1 MNKLT
6 KQLLTICL
14 SSTLLLGVHAKADE
28 SKYNIEKLP
37 STSHEIVE
45 KTNDGKI
52 LYVAD
57 KNELADALTG
67 GVLSITNGGSLLTL
81 DSNNIQEAES
91 NLLNKAEKVIVLGG
105 EERVGKSIEER
116 SNFSARI
123 SGTDR
128 FETATKVAEELGTD
142 RNIIIVNGLNYVDA
156 ITSTPLSIL
165 EGRNILL
172 VTKDGIPEATKQYL
186 EKYGKD
192 KDIIFVGGK
201 ESISIEN
208 KQNIYNLTGNTNS
221 VDANTYAGKDRYETS
236 ISVAKR
242 TEGKNIVLA
251 HGEELNMALA
261 SVNFTKS
268 HNTMTLLVSPNN
280 AEEILDRHF
289 GENEKTNIYS
299 IGAEVSLSSE
309 KVEAEKNQ
317 KSETETQEKPV
328 DPVVED
334 KKEENKEETKIE
346 NTEVNIEQPSEEKA
360 KDAETQTNTP
370 STESKETQTE
380 PEVKPEEKQT
390 PTKSVQSFIDAAL
403 AMKGWDYSQS
413 MRMSD
418 GYADCSSLVLKA
430 LIKSGLTE
438 DTKTNLTSETIWGD
452 HRFYQITQDQL
463 KPGDICYNYGHL
475 AIYMGDNSVFEAKD
489 WGVPAGYGNFQG
501 RFSAFFRIKGL

>member
-6 KQLLTICL
+6 KQLLTLCL
-14 SSTLLLGVHAKADE
+14 SSTLLIGVHAKADE

-37 STSHEIVE
+37 SASHEIVE

-81 DSNNIQEAES
+81 DSNNIQETES
-91 NLLNKAEKVIVLGG
+91 NLLDKAEKVFVLGG
-105 EERVGKSIEER
+105 EERIGKSIEER
-116 SNFSARI
+116 SNFSGRI
-123 SGTDR
+123 SGADR
-128 FETATKVAEELGTD
+128 FETATKVAETLGTD
-142 RNIIIVNGLNYVDA
+142 RNIVIVNGMNYVDA
-156 ITSTPLSIL
+156 ITSTPLSII
-165 EGRNILL
+165 EGRNILM
-172 VTKDGIPEATKQYL
+172 VTKDGIPEATKVYL

-192 KDIIFVGGK
+192 RDIIFVGG
-201 ESISIEN
+201 EDSISSEN
-208 KQNIYNLTGNTNS
+208 KQAIYNLTGNTSS

-251 HGEELNMALA
+251 HGEDFTMALA

-268 HNTMTLLVSPNN
+268 HNTMTLLVSPTN
-280 AEEILDRHF
+280 AEEVLDGHF
-289 GENEKTNIYS
+289 GESEKTNIYS
-299 IGAEVSLSSE
+299 IGTEVSLSSE
-309 KVEAEKNQ
+309 KVE
-317 KSETETQEKPV
+317 TENNEQTENSEKPEETA
-328 DPVVED
+328 VED
-334 KKEENKEETKIE
+334 KKEENNESNKEENK
-346 NTEVNIEQPSEEKA
+346 EQPSEENK
-360 KDAETQTNTP
+360 KDEGTQTDKP

-380 PEVKPEEKQT
+380 TEVKPEEQ
-390 PTKSVQSFIDAAL
+390 PVETKSVQSFIDAAL

-438 DTKTNLTSETIWGD
+438 DTTRNLTSETIWGD
-452 HRFYQITQDQL
+452 PRFYQITQDQL
-463 KPGDICYNYGHL
+463 KPGDVCYNYGHL

>member
-57 KNELADALTG
+57 KKELADALTG
-67 GVLSITNGGSLLTL
+67 GVLSITNSGSLLTL
-81 DSNNIQEAES
+81 DSNNIQESES
-91 NLLNKAEKVIVLGG
+91 NLLNKAEKVFVLGG
-105 EERVGKSIEER
+105 EERVSKSIEER
-116 SNFSARI
+116 SNFSGRI
-123 SGTDR
+123 SGADR

-142 RNIIIVNGLNYVDA
+142 RNIVIVNGMNYVDA

-192 KDIIFVGGK
+192 KDIIFVGGE
-201 ESISIEN
+201 ESISTEN

-221 VDANTYAGKDRYETS
+221 VEANTHAGKDRYETS

-251 HGEELNMALA
+251 HGDDLNMALA

-268 HNTMTLLVSPNN
+268 HNTMTLLVSTTN
-280 AEEILDRHF
+280 AEEILDGHF
-289 GENEKTNIYS
+289 GENEKTNVYS

-309 KVEAEKNQ
+309 KVEAETDQNT
-317 KSETETQEKPV
+317 ETETPEKPEE
-328 DPVVED
+328 PVVEEKTD
-334 KKEENKEETKIE
+334 DTKDENK
-346 NTEVNIEQPSEEKA
+346 EQPSEEKT
-360 KDAETQTNTP
+360 KDEGTQTDNP

-380 PEVKPEEKQT
+380 PEEKPVEEPVQ
-390 PTKSVQSFIDAAL
+390 TKSVQSFIDSAL
-403 AMKGWDYSQS
+403 TMQGWDYSQS
-413 MRMSD
+413 LRMSD

-438 DTKTNLTSETIWGD
+438 DTTTNLTSETIWGD
-452 HRFYQITQDQL
+452 SRFYQITQDQL
-463 KPGDICYNYGHL
+463 KPGDVCYSYGHL

-489 WGVPAGYGNFQG
+489 WGVPAGYGTFNG